1 MSGGRGPSGSGRS
14 GSGDEDYNWLYG
26 SGGAAGGR
34 GDGPAGSTGRP
45 EDPDSTRV
53 MPSLPQSGRDAPR
66 RSDPPP
72 SRIAPG
78 PTGPPP
84 SARRP
89 PSTGRSGPRFRLR
102 WLWLLLLAYVVF
114 LVAVPVYAWMKVSS
128 VDAEPS
134 GDRPAD
140 QPGTTYLLVGS
151 DAREE
156 LSGDRT
162 DTIMLLH
169 TGGGPP
175 LLMSIPRDSI
185 VEIPGEGTNKINAAY
200 AFGGPELLIQTIE
213 GSTGI
218 RVDHF
223 VKIGFEGLVN
233 LVDAVGGIEI
243 CPESA
248 IDDPLAKIDIEK
260 GCQEADGETAL
271 GYARSRKSQS
281 LGDIDRARHQ
291 REVVSAI
298 GSEVLNWRTVVNPV
312 RYWRVMTGGASA
324 VEVSDG
330 TGPLSAARFAYS
342 MTRVDGDGGLT
353 CGVPIADL
361 EVNWDQERAEQLFDL
376 IAEDR
381 TDEVSG
387 DLCTPSGMPQ

>member
-1 MSGGRGPSGSGRS
+1 MSGGRGPSGSGGS

-26 SGGAAGGR
+26 SGGGRGSSGAGG
-34 GDGPAGSTGRP
+34 PTGSP
-45 EDPDSTRV
+45 DDPDSTRV
-53 MPSLPQSGRDAPR
+53 MPTHPQSGRDTPR

-72 SRIAPG
+72 TRIAPG
-78 PTGPPP
+78 PPSGPPP

-89 PSTGRSGPRFRLR
+89 PSKASRRPRFRLR
-102 WLWLLLLAYVVF
+102 WLWLLLLAYLVF

-128 VDAEPS
+128 IDAEPS
-134 GDRPAD
+134 GDRPED
-140 QPGTTYLLVGS
+140 QPGTTYLVVGS

-156 LSGDRT
+156 LAGDRT

-169 TGGGPP
+169 TGSGPP
-175 LLMSIPRDSI
+175 LLMSIPRDSN
-185 VEIPGEGTNKINAAY
+185 VEIPGKGVNKINAAY
-200 AFGGPELLIQTIE
+200 AFGGAELLVQTVE

-233 LVDAVGGIEI
+233 LVDAVGGITI

-248 IDDPLAKIDIEK
+248 MKDPEAKLDIPE

-271 GYARSRKSQS
+271 GYARSRKTQS
-281 LGDIDRARHQ
+281 LGDIGRARNQ

-298 GSEVLNWRTVVNPV
+298 GSEVVNWRTVVNPV
-312 RYWRVMTGGASA
+312 RYWRVMTGGAST
-324 VEVSDG
+324 VEVSEG
-330 TGPLSAARFAYS
+330 TGPLSAARFAYN
-342 MTRVDGDGGLT
+342 MTRVDSGGLT

-361 EVNWDQERAEQLFDL
+361 EVNWDQERAGQLFDL

-381 TDEVSG
+381 TDEVG
-387 DLCTPSGMPQ
+387 DDLCTPSGMLQ